1 MLKIEKLTKIY
12 HRGQPD
18 EIHALSE
25 LDLILD
31 TGSFSVIIGAN
42 GSGKST
48 LLHALLGTVK
58 PTSGKIMLDDNRIDE
73 IPAYMRSRW
82 ISMVFQDPTKGTA
95 PELTV
100 LENFRLASL
109 RTQKK
114 GLSIGMNR
122 FFRED
127 TAEKI
132 KKLGMGLENK
142 LDLPMGNL
150 SGGQRQAL
158 TLLMSVMDDTKLLL
172 MDEPTAALDPKSAH
186 NIMELADQIHR
197 EMGISILL
205 ITHQMK
211 EALDYGNQLLFF
223 KQGRVHEVVSGENK
237 NTLTLSDLQ
246 RWFIA

>member
-1 MLKIEKLTKIY
+1 MLRIDNLTKIY
-12 HRGQPD
+12 HRGKPD
-18 EIHALSE
+18 EVHALSE
-25 LDLILD
+25 LNLRLEK
-31 TGSFSVIIGAN
+31 GSFSVIIGAN
-42 GSGKST
+42 GSGKTT
-48 LLHALLGTVK
+48 LLHALLGTIK
-58 PTSGKIMLDDNRIDE
+58 ATSGGIVLDENRIDD

-82 ISMVFQDPTKGTA
+82 ISMVFQDPTRGTA
-95 PELTV
+95 PDLTI

-114 GLSIGMNR
+114 GLRIGMNHA
-122 FFRED
+122 FRD
-127 TAEKI
+127 QVAEKI

-142 LDLPMGNL
+142 LEQPMGNL

-186 NIMELADQIHR
+186 NIMELADEINR
-197 EMGISILL
+197 EMGITILL
-205 ITHQMK
+205 ITHQMR

-237 NTLTLSDLQ
+237 KGLELSDLQ
-246 RWFIA
+246 QWFAS